1 MFLETGIYVLL
12 SEKSHRCHISSLLF
26 SRLWMSRHKIPFN
39 SPLFISWTSQMIYC
53 SDFNLFVLQ
62 ICYCFLFFSFF
73 VFTPWIR
80 ITLLFVIFNKKLLLI
95 CKMVK
100 KYTKPLW
107 FLHKSWN
114 LLLAVFRITC
124 NLLVAQADLL
134 TEKMTL
140 KDNVLF
146 SFIF

>member
-1 MFLETGIYVLL
+1 MLLL
-12 SEKSHRCHISSLLF
+12 SEGSHWCHLSSLLF

-39 SPLFISWTSQMIYC
+39 SPLFVSWTSQMIIVQ
-53 SDFNLFVLQ
+53 NL
-62 ICYCFLFFSFF
+62 IYFFFK
-73 VFTPWIR
+73 
-80 ITLLFVIFNKKLLLI
+80 FVIVFFFALSLYTPHELEQRFFLWFFNKKLLLI

-100 KYTKPLW
+100 KYTKSLW

-124 NLLVAQADLL
+124 NLLVAQANLL